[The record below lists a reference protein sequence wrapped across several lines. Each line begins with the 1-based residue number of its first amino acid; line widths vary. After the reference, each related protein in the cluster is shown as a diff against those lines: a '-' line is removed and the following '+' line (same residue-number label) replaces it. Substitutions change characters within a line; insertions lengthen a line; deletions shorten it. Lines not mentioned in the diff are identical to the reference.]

1 MNKVYNTQN
10 DFARGIQEFLKITMP
25 NIRKTQLKIIPF
37 IMLGTILAESFVP
50 LDIAKKLKGDFSLV
64 QVDYL
69 LKESTDSLLIN
80 YLTLTFS
87 MIILLNSLLI
97 LIRKSIMIKTSIL
110 FLIICFL
117 MITLLYL

>member
-69 LKESTDSLLIN
+69 LKELKDSLLIN
-80 YLTLTFS
+80 YLILMFS
-87 MIILLNSLLI
+87 MIILLDLLLI
-97 LIRKSIMIKTSIL
+97 LIRKSILIKTFIL
-110 FLIICFL
+110 FLIIRFL

>member
-10 DFARGIQEFLKITMP
+10 DFARCIQKFLKIAMP

-37 IMLGTILAESFVP
+37 IMLGAILAESFVP

-69 LKESTDSLLIN
+69 LKELKDSLLIN
-80 YLTLTFS
+80 YLILMFS
-87 MIILLNSLLI
+87 MIILLDLLLI
-97 LIRKSIMIKTSIL
+97 LIRKSILIKTFIL
-110 FLIICFL
+110 FLIIRFL